1 MKRTLGTPFLA
12 TCYINFG
19 RWPDFLKTYWDSLKP
34 NIRTARYEQHRLAL
48 RESALACAVELPET
62 LQLSTTQMEEQGVPE
77 EDLNTVVHVADLF
90 LNLLSQ
96 QVLNMAYAKI
106 GLEDGIIS
114 KLAA

>member
-1 MKRTLGTPFLA
+1 MAIYR
-12 TCYINFG
+12 
-19 RWPDFLKTYWDSLKP
+19 RWG
-34 NIRTARYEQHRLAL
+34 LAL
-48 RESALACAVELPET
+48 RESALACAAELPET

-77 EDLNTVVHVADLF
+77 DDLNTVVHISDLF